1 MGTIAARDCL
11 RVLQLT
17 EQVVAAVLMAAVQ
30 GMNLRINNKEIDQAT
45 LTQGVLDTM
54 DFTNQRFDFLDE
66 DRPLESTLREM
77 TAQIQEQSLQL
88 YE

>member
-17 EQVVAAVLMAAVQ
+17 EQVAAASLLAGWQGLKLRLKQDELNQETFSTDVQ
-30 GMNLRINNKEIDQAT
+30 AMID
-45 LTQGVLDTM
+45 DIDSFFTM
-54 DFTNQRFDFLDE
+54 VTE
-66 DRPLESTLREM
+66 DRPLESELRNAV
-77 TAQIQEQSLQL
+77 TQIQEKRWDL